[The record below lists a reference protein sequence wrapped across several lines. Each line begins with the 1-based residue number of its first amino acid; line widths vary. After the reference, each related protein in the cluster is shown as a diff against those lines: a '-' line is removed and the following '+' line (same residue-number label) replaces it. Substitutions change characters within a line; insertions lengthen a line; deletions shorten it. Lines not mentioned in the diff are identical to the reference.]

1 MKIAFF
7 TVTLESGGA
16 ERHLLQLVQHWPLP
30 RKNLEIML
38 LEHRGVWLSEV
49 PKDIRVIPLS
59 EEMPKIKIPKY
70 FWVWRQVSQVRR
82 LFQERGYDVVVTFL
96 WLPTVVAALAL
107 KGLPHSNRPR
117 LVWSVQS
124 DLDQEFRL
132 HADGWLRRRAIQSV
146 LPSQVECYIAIS
158 TGIAQRTQELLGVP
172 EERFEII
179 PNSIDLERVQYLAAQ
194 REGLLPKRAPLQVI
208 TVGRLHPAKGLDL
221 LLDALA
227 HLRTQAPS
235 LELEVWIVGEGPQ
248 RPKLEAQ
255 IQRLGLARW
264 VKLVGHTTNPYAWM
278 ASADV
283 FVSQSRWEAF
293 GIVIVEALAMGCAV
307 VATATDGARNILE
320 HGVDG
325 WVVPLNDL
333 EALAKGL
340 ELLLTDKDLRQRLSE
355 RGKEKAKQFD
365 APLIAQRYVETLQR
379 LLTAP
384 PLPRG

>member
-1 MKIAFF
+1 MCK
-7 TVTLESGGA
+7 
-16 ERHLLQLVQHWPLP
+16 LL
-30 RKNLEIML
+30 K
-38 LEHRGVWLSEV
+38 
-49 PKDIRVIPLS
+49 
-59 EEMPKIKIPKY
+59 
-70 FWVWRQVSQVRR
+70 
-82 LFQERGYDVVVTFL
+82 ERGYDVVVTFL

-107 KGLPHSNRPR
+107 KGFPHSNRPR

-146 LPSQVECYIAIS
+146 LPSQVERYIAIS

-179 PNSIDLERVQYLAAQ
+179 PNSIDLERVQDLAAQ
-194 REGLLPKRAPLQVI
+194 REGLFPKRAPLQVI

-227 HLRTQAPS
+227 HLRAQVPS

-255 IQRLGLARW
+255 IQRLGLAGW
-264 VKLVGHTTNPYAWM
+264 VKLPGHAANPYAWM

-283 FVSQSRWEAF
+283 FVSPSRWEAF
-293 GIVIVEALAMGCAV
+293 GIVIVEALAVGCPV

-320 HGVDG
+320 HGVNG

-333 EALAKGL
+333 ETLAKGI
-340 ELLLTDKDLRQRLSE
+340 ELLLKDKDLRQRLSE
-355 RGKEKAKQFD
+355 RGKAKAKQFD

-384 PLPRG
+384 SLPRG